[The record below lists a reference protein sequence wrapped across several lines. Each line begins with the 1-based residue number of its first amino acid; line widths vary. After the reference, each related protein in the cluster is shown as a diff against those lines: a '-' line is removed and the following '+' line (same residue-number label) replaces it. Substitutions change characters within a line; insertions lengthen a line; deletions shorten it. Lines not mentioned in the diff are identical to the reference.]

1 MRNIPFEVS
10 FPHARLSKE
19 VQIIRLQQII
29 QEVLS
34 PAQREILEA
43 YYYEGQSIPR
53 IAHSRGVHKSTVSR
67 TLHRAEKK
75 LRQYLKY

>member
-1 MRNIPFEVS
+1 MRNIPFDMALQL
-10 FPHARLSKE
+10 PKE
-19 VQIIRLQQII
+19 VQLLRLQQII
-29 QEVLS
+29 REVLS

-43 YYYEGQSIPR
+43 SYYEGQSIPR

>member
-1 MRNIPFEVS
+1 MRNIPFDMALQL
-10 FPHARLSKE
+10 PKE
-19 VQIIRLQQII
+19 VQLLRLQQII
-29 QEVLS
+29 REVLS

-67 TLHRAEKK
+67 TLHRAEKN
-75 LRQYLKY
+75 LRQYLIY

>member
-1 MRNIPFEVS
+1 MRNIPFDMALQL
-10 FPHARLSKE
+10 PKE
-19 VQIIRLQQII
+19 VQLLRLQQII
-29 QEVLS
+29 REVLS

-67 TLHRAEKK
+67 TLHRAQAR
-75 LRQYLKY
+75 LHHYLQYSL